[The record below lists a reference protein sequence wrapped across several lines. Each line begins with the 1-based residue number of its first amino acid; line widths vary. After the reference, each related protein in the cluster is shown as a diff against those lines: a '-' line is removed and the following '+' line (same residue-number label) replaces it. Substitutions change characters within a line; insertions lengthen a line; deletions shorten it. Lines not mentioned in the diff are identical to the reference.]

1 MALPIAAEIDGWLGV
16 EREVRDAV
24 HLLTV
29 RHPAAIFAPRHLL
42 GVAQQVVVC
51 PASLRS
57 TLSSALNV

>member
-24 HLLTV
+24 NLLAV
-29 RHPAAIFAPRHLL
+29 RDPAAILAPRHLL